1 MHLPS
6 FLSLGP
12 SAGSPAHIAS
22 VLHVMSFPSREK
34 RGVTVVCWRLL
45 ASFNARGVH
54 SPGRGS
60 VLSVNVVYKLM
71 PALCCRG
78 R

>member
-22 VLHVMSFPSREK
+22 VLH
-34 RGVTVVCWRLL
+34 
-45 ASFNARGVH
+45 ARGVH

>member
-34 RGVTVVCWRLL
+34 RGVSSRQTMDG
-45 ASFNARGVH
+45 GVH

-71 PALCCRG
+71 PALICRG